1 MKYSKK
7 ETQQER
13 KLFKESDR
21 QGLGEI
27 GGCKEGRRRREE
39 RARQTEKKRGSDRK
53 RGRAPTPTRKR
64 GNTRGREGE
73 RERGG
78 DGGRGRKGGS
88 GGAGREG
95 GRENLELALQLGIFG
110 AEVLKGARARAKRA
124 LLLGQFIRED
134 AKGDF
139 IIVQLVEGLVDL
151 LEEQLVRAEQRV
163 ADACRA
169 KCVCST

>member
-1 MKYSKK
+1 MLPLTCTVHQILRS
-7 ETQQER
+7 
-13 KLFKESDR
+13 
-21 QGLGEI
+21 
-27 GGCKEGRRRREE
+27 
-39 RARQTEKKRGSDRK
+39 RARADLRLQG
-53 RGRAPTPTRKR
+53 TPHLLHPRMYTHASSCTPHLHPHRHLALR
-64 GNTRGREGE
+64 HTGQSSPQLSHRCPLACIC
-73 RERGG
+73 
-78 DGGRGRKGGS
+78 S
-88 GGAGREG
+88 LC
-95 GRENLELALQLGIFG
+95 LELALQLGIFG